1 MENICRFSRFK
12 FPTSITRMSSS
23 NPPSL
28 PIYFLSHGGPPI
40 LDWKHHPAYS
50 AFQRFGKEVV
60 NLKPKGI
67 IVISAHFAGNRDEIF
82 INAAEFTDLVYDFYG
97 FPKHYYQKKFPHKG
111 SPELA
116 TEISEIL
123 ASENIKSRL
132 VKRGLDHGV
141 WIPFSIAFDSN
152 NPLEVP
158 IVQVSIYSNENPDK
172 HIALGKALA
181 SLRQS
186 YVIVNSGQA
195 VHNLRDFSFDE
206 TAVLPYVKP
215 FDKALEAAMTENVGE
230 EREEA
235 MLRLLKRSDARAA
248 HPTFDHI
255 LPIYVAIGAGS
266 NSRGKQIFNHREGS
280 LGWAQYRLDKM

>member
-1 MENICRFSRFK
+1 MENICRFPRFR
-12 FPTSITRMSSS
+12 FPTSITRMTSM
-23 NPPSL
+23 NPPAL

-40 LDWKHHPAYS
+40 LDWKNHPAHA

-67 IVISAHFAGNRDEIF
+67 IVLSAHFAGSRDEIF
-82 INAAEFTDLVYDFYG
+82 INAAESTDLIYDFYG

-111 SPELA
+111 SSELA
-116 TEISEIL
+116 AEISKSL

-158 IVQVSIYSNENPDK
+158 IVQVSIYANESPDQ

-195 VHNLRDFSFDE
+195 VHNLRDLSFDE
-206 TAVLPYVKP
+206 TDVLPYVKP
-215 FDKALEAAMTENVGE
+215 FDKALEAAMTGSVGE
-230 EREEA
+230 EREDA
-235 MLRLLKRSDARAA
+235 MLKLLKRSDARAA

-266 NSRGKQIFNHREGS
+266 SARGKQTFNHREGS
-280 LGWAQYRLDKM
+280 LGWAQYRLDEV

>member
-1 MENICRFSRFK
+1 
-12 FPTSITRMSSS
+12 MSSS

-82 INAAEFTDLVYDFYG
+82 INAAEFTDLRTG